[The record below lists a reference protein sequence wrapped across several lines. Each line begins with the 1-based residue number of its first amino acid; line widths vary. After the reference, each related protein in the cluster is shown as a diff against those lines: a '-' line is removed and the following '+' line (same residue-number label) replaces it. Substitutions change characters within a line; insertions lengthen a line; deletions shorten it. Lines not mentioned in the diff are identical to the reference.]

1 MLEIQFAPLQ
11 GYTDASY
18 RRFHNEIYGSCI
30 GRYFSPFVRIEKGA
44 VRNKDLKDISL
55 ENNEGITLVPQI
67 IVNSISE
74 FKILVDAITTLGY
87 NQIDINMGCPFP
99 LQTGKGRGSALLTRI
114 DVVKDLMAEVKN
126 CQEVSFSIKMRLG
139 LDDCNESVE
148 LLPIINEAPLKQV
161 VIHPRIGRQQYKG
174 NVDIEAFERL
184 YNEIA
189 HPIIYN
195 GDIFDV
201 NDINNIASRYPRLVG
216 VMIGRGLLTT
226 PSMAMEYQQGVILTE
241 EQRLSLFFELHEKL
255 FHHYHNI
262 LQGDAQ
268 LLMKMKTV
276 WDYQEKVIGHKA
288 LKSIKKSTTI
298 AKYQAAVSAIQ

>member
-11 GYTDASY
+11 GYTDAAY

-30 GRYFSPFVRIEKGA
+30 GRYFSPFVRIEKWA
-44 VRNKDLKDISL
+44 VRNKDIKDISP

-99 LQTGKGRGSALLTRI
+99 LQTGKGRGAGLLSCI
-114 DVVKDLMAEVKN
+114 DVVKGIMEEIKK

-148 LLPIINEAPLKQV
+148 LLPIINDAPLKQV

-174 NVDIEAFERL
+174 NVDIDAFERL

-195 GDIFDV
+195 GDILEV
-201 NDINNIASRYPRLVG
+201 KDIYNIASRYPRLAG
-216 VMIGRGLLTT
+216 VMIGRGLLAD
-226 PSMAMEYQQGVILTE
+226 PSMAMEYKQDISLDK
-241 EQRLSLFFELHEKL
+241 EQKKSLFFKLHEKL
-255 FHHYHNI
+255 FHYYSNI
-262 LQGDAQ
+262 LQGDSQ
-268 LLMKMKTV
+268 LLMKMKTI
-276 WDYQEKVIGHKA
+276 WDYQEGAIGHKA